1 MTNDAMS
8 ADVLDPAAFDQ
19 AGRRAAGELPKPA
32 APKLRPALL
41 AGYSDLPTLRYDYPL
56 VLVRGEVGEAIV
68 HSLSGIV
75 DRVLQEI
82 APHGIEGERL
92 RKHVLGLEKE
102 IRVLVSEGAKEPLT
116 RLWELAEANLLSR
129 TNAAAQ
135 SALKDSLTR
144 ARAVLTVDGNVI
156 DCDAGTAVELLA
168 HLWGAVQSDRARR
181 FLDKVNRLILGL
193 SDVLK
198 VDFIKSAH
206 GRAPDR
212 LKHSIGT
219 AFEPAFDFEAMS
231 QVLGATSRDKPLPAK
246 QRQRID
252 AALSIL
258 KSQKFFAPT
267 SGHTQEARP
276 EQPYCFV
283 FDGCAQALDAF
294 QDRLPEMAALV
305 KAITIAELEL
315 ENRYRESAHDPFFDR
330 FDENSL
336 TPDDLALFPSYL
348 VCVRNGDYSASEQ
361 TTLVEALSSGLP
373 IKVLVQ
379 SDDILEDLP
388 VSAGKFAFG
397 RKGSQLANMAVGL
410 NSAYVLQSSSSHL
423 YQARDGILRGLTY
436 DGPALFSVFSGCCMS
451 TPDISPYL
459 MAAAAMESRAF
470 PAFTYDPAAGRDLAS
485 RFCISNNPQA
495 EIEWPVHRLGYE
507 DRDHQTITESV
518 GFTFA
523 DFAACDSR
531 YARCFARV
539 PQSKWHDGMMPVAEY
554 LALPTAAS
562 TAKSAYVSL
571 VDAGNVLQRL
581 VVDDELTVAVRRC
594 ADMWHRLQELGGINN
609 SHAQRLLDRERE
621 LWEQDKEREL
631 GALRDRPEP
640 EAKQPDAEQDT
651 GARVETP
658 PEGPEEAVEA
668 SADEPSIETPRCTTC
683 DECTQINSRMFA
695 YDENKQAYIADVD
708 AGTYRELVEAAES
721 CQVCIIHP
729 GKPRNP
735 NEPNLDE
742 LTKRAEPFR

>member
-1 MTNDAMS
+1 MPNDAMS
-8 ADVLDPAAFDQ
+8 ANVLDPAAFDQ
-19 AGRRAAGELPKPA
+19 AEKRAAGDLHKPA
-32 APKLRPALL
+32 GLKLRPALL
-41 AGYSDLPTLRYDYPL
+41 AGYSDLPKLRYDYPL
-56 VLVRGEVGEAIV
+56 VLVQGDVGEAIV
-68 HSLSGIV
+68 RSLSGIV
-75 DRVLQEI
+75 DGILQEI

-135 SALKDSLTR
+135 SALKASSAR
-144 ARAVLTVDGNVI
+144 ARAVLTLDGDVI
-156 DCDAGTAVELLA
+156 DCNKETAVELLT
-168 HLWGAVQSDRARR
+168 HLWGAAQSDKARR
-181 FLDKVNRLILGL
+181 FLDRVDRLILGL
-193 SDVLK
+193 SDVLE
-198 VDFIKSAH
+198 VDFMKSADA
-206 GRAPDR
+206 RTPDR
-212 LKHSIGT
+212 LKHSVGT

-231 QVLGATSRDKPLPAK
+231 QVLGATSREKPLPAK

-252 AALSIL
+252 TVLSVL
-258 KSQKFFAPT
+258 KSQKFFAAT
-267 SGHTQEARP
+267 SAHAQGARR
-276 EQPYCFV
+276 EEPYSFV
-283 FDGCAQALDAF
+283 FDGCARALDAF

-315 ENRYRESAHDPFFDR
+315 ENRYRESAHDPFFGR
-330 FDENSL
+330 FDGNSL

-348 VCVRNGDYSASEQ
+348 VCVRNGDSDAGEQ

-373 IKVLVQ
+373 MKTLVQ

-388 VSAGKFAFG
+388 VSAGKFTFG
-397 RKGSQLANMAVGL
+397 RKGSQLASMAVGL

-423 YQARDGILRGLTY
+423 CQMRDGIVRGLTY
-436 DGPALFSVFSGCCMS
+436 DGPALFSVFSGSCVS
-451 TPDISPYL
+451 APEISPYL

-485 RFCISNNPQA
+485 RFCINNNPQA
-495 EIEWPVHRLGYE
+495 EIEWPVHHLGYE
-507 DRDHQTITESV
+507 DQDHQRISEHL

-539 PQSKWHDGMMPVAEY
+539 PRSKWRDDMVPMAEF
-554 LALPTAAS
+554 LELETKECAEKAP
-562 TAKSAYVSL
+562 YVSM
-571 VDAGNVLQRL
+571 VDESNVLQRL
-581 VVDDELTVAVRRC
+581 IVDNELILAARRC
-594 ADMWHRLQELGGINN
+594 AEMWQSLQELGGINS

-621 LWEQDKEREL
+621 LWEQEKEREL
-631 GALRDRPEP
+631 GALRGRPEQ
-640 EAKQPDAEQDT
+640 EAKRPGAEQDT
-651 GARVETP
+651 GARVEAP
-658 PEGPEEAVEA
+658 PIEREEAVEA

-683 DECTQINSRMFA
+683 DECTQINNRMFA
-695 YDENKQAYIADVD
+695 YDENKQAYITDPD

-742 LTKRAEPFR
+742 LIKRAEPFS